1 MKPTIDHRPVKPGK
15 FGRLPTKKPCVD
27 CPLARTSKPGA
38 LGGYTVQQ
46 YLEVLY
52 SRADIACHLSPGFP
66 NNLEE
71 QRSCTGVAMYRANAG
86 VPTFGNAARA
96 VRHVDADREAAFASL
111 EEFTAHHH
119 PALDDEA
126 AAILSASDEQ
136 IEAMARERGIDPNSE
151 AAKIIAFIEAHLGKT
166 PT

>member
-1 MKPTIDHRPVKPGK
+1 MKRTIDHRPVKPGK

-27 CPLARTSKPGA
+27 CPLARTATPGA

-46 YLEVLY
+46 YVDVLY
-52 SRADIACHLSPGFP
+52 SFADIACHLSPGFP
-66 NNLEE
+66 NNLPE
-71 QRSCTGVAMYRANAG
+71 QRSCTGVAMFRANLGIPASG
-86 VPTFGNAARA
+86 QAAKA
-96 VRHVDADREAAFASL
+96 VRHVGANREAAFASL

-126 AAILSASDEQ
+126 AAILSASDAE

-151 AAKIIAFIEAHLGKT
+151 AAKIIGFIEAHLGKT
-166 PT
+166 